1 MVKNLSLVPGNIH
14 PGNHRAKYSLS
25 TLSKSIL
32 YALTRKKPSLS
43 ACVKSPH
50 PQLASHRRAL
60 CVQQDKP
67 STCTRYGI
75 HNKADNTPA
84 GITRAIRKVKGK
96 HEHCFVYATCSS
108 IGDNVL
114 RPVAA
119 SAGVQSLGV
128 PPQRERRPDLE
139 FLPVASVEPRTPYR
153 ALP

>member
-1 MVKNLSLVPGNIH
+1 MVKKLSLVSGKTH
-14 PGNHRAKYSLS
+14 PGNQPDKYSLS

-32 YALTRKKPSLS
+32 YALKQKKTSLS
-43 ACVKSPH
+43 AYVKSPH

-75 HNKADNTPA
+75 HDKADNTPA
-84 GITRAIRKVKGK
+84 GITRAIRKVKGT
-96 HEHCFVYATCSS
+96 HAHCFVYATCSS
-108 IGDNVL
+108 IGGSVL

-119 SAGVQSLGV
+119 AAGVQSLGV

-139 FLPVASVEPRTPYR
+139 FLPVASVEPRTPYQ